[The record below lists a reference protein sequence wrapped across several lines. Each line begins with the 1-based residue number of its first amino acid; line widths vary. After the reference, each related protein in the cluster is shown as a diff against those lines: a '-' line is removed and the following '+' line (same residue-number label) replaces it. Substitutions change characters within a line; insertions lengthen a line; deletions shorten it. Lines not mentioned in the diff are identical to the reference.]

1 MALSS
6 YRITTNGV
14 FRNYRTNLSK
24 NNKRLSDTMTDVQ
37 TQRTFNTYAEDP
49 AAASKAFR
57 LRRNYWLTNDQ
68 IDTNNYLISKYE
80 SAYTA
85 MGAVVDGDV
94 DHPGLDG
101 IIASIEGVSGS
112 AGASRTALGREL
124 IATSESIV
132 SMMNS
137 KYADDFIFAGADG
150 GNLPFAWDTDS
161 KSEPILRYR
170 GIDVST
176 PRTEYRSADFR
187 FPLKTLQGS
196 AVLTKDEYKTA
207 TGKEI
212 SDADYTNYQAM
223 YTRYNDAK
231 TAYEAA
237 NPGYTF
243 EDAVKLNDMAEETT
257 YVDIGL
263 GMQEDASGN
272 IVRGSAFNSSV
283 SGLSFLGYG
292 EDKNLAVIVR
302 EIGEIFS
309 RADPETGDYESE
321 TDKKRADELL
331 TKLHDAVRYSQGQHV
346 QLSADAK
353 YLRTNLEQ
361 LKTNKDELNTQI
373 MDTESMDAAEAITEM
388 SWAQYCYNAALRIGT
403 NILSNSLIDYMS

>member
-24 NNKRLSDTMTDVQ
+24 NNKRLNDTMTDVQ
-37 TQRTFNTYAEDP
+37 TQRKFNTYAEDP

-68 IDTNNYLISKYE
+68 IDTNNFLISKYE
-80 SAYTA
+80 SAYSA
-85 MGAVVDGDV
+85 MDAVVDGDAE
-94 DHPGLDG
+94 HPGLDG
-101 IIASIEGVSGS
+101 ILASIEGLNGA

-124 IATSESIV
+124 VSTSESIV

-150 GNLPFAWDTDS
+150 ENLPFEWSTDGNG
-161 KSEPILRYR
+161 KPALTYR

-176 PRTEYRSADFR
+176 PRTDFKSADSD
-187 FPLKTLQGS
+187 FPLKTLQGAELS
-196 AVLTKDEYKTA
+196 KEDYRAA
-207 TGKEI
+207 TGKTLT
-212 SDADYTNYQAM
+212 DAEYVDYKSTYAK
-223 YTRYNDAK
+223 YNDAK
-231 TAYEAA
+231 TAYETEH
-237 NPGYTF
+237 PGYKF
-243 EDAVKLNDMAEETT
+243 EDAVKLNDMANETM

-263 GMQEDASGN
+263 GMQEDDSGK

-302 EIGEIFS
+302 ELGEIFS
-309 RADPETGDYESE
+309 AADPETGNYRTGKDEE
-321 TDKKRADELL
+321 RASELL

-346 QLSADAK
+346 QLSADAH

-361 LKTNKDELNTQI
+361 LNTVKDELNTQI